1 MLVELD
7 DPGTLFDEPE
17 RPPAC
22 GAVWVLDGCGTPTE
36 PVGIRGLHAHGD
48 DRFDAIVGDLDAA
61 NKGATVL
68 EDHPHGGAATSRHV
82 RFTLPSQRGA
92 GEGRAVDAEV
102 VHDFGD
108 VRRVE
113 GLVVHEDGSAHYVL
127 DEEGHV
133 ALRTLLT
140 T

>member
-1 MLVELD
+1 MI
-7 DPGTLFDEPE
+7 
-17 RPPAC
+17 PARMSET
-22 GAVWVLDGCGTPTE
+22 A
-36 PVGIRGLHAHGD
+36 
-48 DRFDAIVGDLDAA
+48 DL
-61 NKGATVL
+61 KWATI
-68 EDHPHGGAATSRHV
+68 
-82 RFTLPSQRGA
+82 QRRSL
-92 GEGRAVDAEV
+92 RAVDAEV